1 MARTLIF
8 FIYTFCLYILQF
20 SQRIHKMEEDGRMM
34 TTTSSMEI
42 QPDDL
47 LLMVMN
53 PDDLRDLWKTSITLW
68 SEADKKIRGVD
79 ITFNE
84 LAGVMAMSRCVAQ
97 SNGVVRRFYQD
108 RHKKKR
114 KPLLVFLSGTN
125 GFIIFTNLETHG
137 MCFLPS

>member
-1 MARTLIF
+1 
-8 FIYTFCLYILQF
+8 
-20 SQRIHKMEEDGRMM
+20 MEEDGRM
-34 TTTSSMEI
+34 TTTRTSNMEI

-47 LLMVMN
+47 ILMVMN
-53 PDDLRDLWKTSITLW
+53 PDDLRDLWKTDK
-68 SEADKKIRGVD
+68 ADKKIRGTD

-84 LAGVMAMSRCVAQ
+84 LAGVMAMSRRVAQ
-97 SNGVVRRFYQD
+97 SNGVVRRFRQD